1 MKVIV
6 SVVVT
11 LVVTFITAIAVIAV
25 RENTHNNSENT
36 YIAQNMNAQEIL
48 EKRVKDICRRVK
60 TGAKTKV
67 RSADYIS
74 IIFDQVPTIEQC
86 SDFLLASAR
95 LSTAVGKTNHNLN
108 MQSDNTYNV
117 DDLCG
122 VEVPNNP
129 VLLYQG
135 ENIQDLTIVV
145 VFQKFDGPG
154 NLFAYAGPC
163 YISSRFKL
171 PLVGTM
177 FFDIEDISKVADYG
191 RFYDVVLHE
200 MMHVL
205 GFGTLWNQF
214 PGNSGKFLTSIDVL
228 KDEVY
233 DIDAYGKIVGIH
245 GNNQPKYIGKAGVR
259 AYQRLMGK
267 AENFF
272 PVQGTRVNGEQIFN
286 AQEKEGVGRIDR
298 HLEKDTFQD
307 ALMTYNLDFNTGSP
321 LTKMSIATLAD
332 LGYIVDDS
340 VADDYIPTIS
350 RQLSSERRLRGNSE
364 SSFDFFDDVLP
375 IVPKM
380 MQINSDGKGHFNVF
394 KNVTSLKS
402 FHQVR
407 R

>member
-1 MKVIV
+1 MEK
-6 SVVVT
+6 
-11 LVVTFITAIAVIAV
+11 
-25 RENTHNNSENT
+25 H
-36 YIAQNMNAQEIL
+36 L
-48 EKRVKDICRRVK
+48 EDICSKVETGVK
-60 TGAKTKV
+60 IKAWPT
-67 RSADYIS
+67 DYIS
-74 IIFDQVPTIEQC
+74 VIFNQLPTLEQR
-86 SDFLLASAR
+86 SAFLLASKT

-129 VLLYQG
+129 VILHQG

-321 LTKMSIATLAD
+321 LTKMSIATLED
-332 LGYIVDDS
+332 LGYVVDDS
-340 VADDYIPTIS
+340 VADDYVPP
-350 RQLSSERRLRGNSE
+350 SSQKLAHQQNLREMSE
-364 SSFDFFDDVLP
+364 DIFDFSGDVLP
-375 IVPKM
+375 LIPRVM
-380 MQINSDGKGHFNVF
+380 EITFEGKGHFDVV
-394 KNVTSLKS
+394 KNVIS
-402 FHQVR
+402 V
-407 R
+407 